1 MKAIRV
7 HAFGGPEVL
16 RFEDVPEP
24 TPKAGEVL
32 VKVDA
37 AGLNFVDVYHR
48 IGLYKMALPL
58 TLGQEAGGRIAA
70 LGPDVHDW
78 QVGDP
83 VAYAS
88 VLGSDAEYQV
98 VPALRLV
105 RLPEGVTT
113 RQGAAVMLQG
123 MTAHYLAT
131 STYPLRSG
139 DTCVVHAAA
148 GGVGL
153 LLTQIAKLR
162 GARVIATVSS
172 EEKAA
177 LAREAGAD
185 AVIRYTDQDFEAEVR
200 RLTDDRGVEVVYD
213 SVGQATFAKSLNC
226 LSVRGMIVAFGQSS
240 GPVPPVDPLLL
251 SQKGSLFLT
260 RPTLVHYSALR
271 EELLQR
277 ASDLFEWLATGQ
289 LRLRVAFEF
298 PLKDAGAAH
307 RALEGRQTTGK
318 VLLVP

>member
-7 HAFGGPEVL
+7 HTFGGPEVL

-88 VLGSDAEYQV
+88 VLGSNAEYQV

-131 STYPLRSG
+131 STYPLRAG

-240 GPVPPVDPLLL
+240 GPIPPVDPLLL

-260 RPTLVHYSALR
+260 RPTLVHYSAVR

-277 ASDLFEWLATGQ
+277 ASDLFEWLAAGQ

-298 PLKDAGAAH
+298 PLEDTAEAH
-307 RALEGRQTTGK
+307 RALEARKTTGK

>member
-88 VLGSDAEYQV
+88 VLGSNAEYQV

-131 STYPLRSG
+131 STYPLRSRA
-139 DTCVVHAAA
+139 TPASSMRRPAAW
-148 GGVGL
+148 G
-153 LLTQIAKLR
+153 
-162 GARVIATVSS
+162 
-172 EEKAA
+172 
-177 LAREAGAD
+177 
-185 AVIRYTDQDFEAEVR
+185 
-200 RLTDDRGVEVVYD
+200 
-213 SVGQATFAKSLNC
+213 C
-226 LSVRGMIVAFGQSS
+226 C
-240 GPVPPVDPLLL
+240 
-251 SQKGSLFLT
+251 
-260 RPTLVHYSALR
+260 
-271 EELLQR
+271 
-277 ASDLFEWLATGQ
+277 
-289 LRLRVAFEF
+289 
-298 PLKDAGAAH
+298 
-307 RALEGRQTTGK
+307 
-318 VLLVP
+318 